1 LFIKSFEVS
10 IYINMQQKEKVHFQ
24 SEGLKVVA
32 TLFRPQNSK
41 EEEVSLP
48 AILVAGA
55 MSGVKEQ
62 VAGQYAERIAKDG
75 YVTLV
80 LDHRHFGESEGEP
93 RQHEDPGKKLED
105 FKNAISFISSL
116 KGIDRERIGACGIS
130 MGGGYMLQLAAFDR
144 RIKSVSIVA
153 SGLNLANTLLEML
166 GKEGFVNFLKEFNN
180 ARQRHYDTGEVQ
192 YIPAVAT
199 DNKPAAMIGD
209 EPFEYY
215 GTSRAWSPGWVNR
228 YTTESIENLM
238 SYNAIP
244 YAHHVSPTPLL
255 IIHGK
260 NDKYCLPKF
269 AQEVYDLADEPK
281 EILWLDTSNHIDL
294 YDNEKY
300 VGPAISKIVEWFNK
314 YLRQG

>member
-1 LFIKSFEVS
+1 
-10 IYINMQQKEKVHFQ
+10 MQQKEKVHFQ
-24 SEGLKVVA
+24 SEGLKVVG

-93 RQHEDPGKKLED
+93 RQHEDPAKKLED
-105 FKNAISFISSL
+105 FKSAISFISSL

-153 SGLNLANTLLEML
+153 SGLNLADTLLEIL

-244 YAHHVSPTPLL
+244 YARHVSPTPLL

>member
-1 LFIKSFEVS
+1 
-10 IYINMQQKEKVHFQ
+10 MQQKEKVHFQ
-24 SEGLKVVA
+24 SEGLKVVGN
-32 TLFRPQNSK
+32 LFRPQNSK

-55 MSGVKEQ
+55 MTGVKEQ

-75 YVTLV
+75 YVTLA

-93 RQHEDPGKKLED
+93 RQHEDPAKKLED

-144 RIKSVSIVA
+144 RIKAVSIVA
-153 SGLNLANTLLEML
+153 SGLNPADTLLEML

-180 ARQRHYDTGEVQ
+180 ARKRHYDTGEVQ

-244 YAHHVSPTPLL
+244 YARHVSPTPLL
-255 IIHGK
+255 IVHGK

>member
-1 LFIKSFEVS
+1 
-10 IYINMQQKEKVHFQ
+10 MQQKEKVHFQ
-24 SEGLKVVA
+24 SEGLKVVG

-93 RQHEDPGKKLED
+93 RQHEDPAKKLED

-153 SGLNLANTLLEML
+153 SGLNLADTLLEIL

-244 YAHHVSPTPLL
+244 YARHVSPTPLL

-300 VGPAISKIVEWFNK
+300 VGPAISKMVGWFNK

>member
-1 LFIKSFEVS
+1 
-10 IYINMQQKEKVHFQ
+10 MQQKEKVHFQ
-24 SEGLKVVA
+24 SEGLKVVG

-93 RQHEDPGKKLED
+93 RQHEDPAKKLED

-153 SGLNLANTLLEML
+153 SGLNLADTLLEIL

-215 GTSRAWSPGWVNR
+215 GTSRAWRPGWVNR

-244 YAHHVSPTPLL
+244 YARHVSPTPLL

>member
-1 LFIKSFEVS
+1 LLIRFW
-10 IYINMQQKEKVHFQ
+10 
-24 SEGLKVVA
+24 
-32 TLFRPQNSK
+32 RC
-41 EEEVSLP
+41 
-48 AILVAGA
+48 LV
-55 MSGVKEQ
+55 K
-62 VAGQYAERIAKDG
+62 R
-75 YVTLV
+75 
-80 LDHRHFGESEGEP
+80 
-93 RQHEDPGKKLED
+93 
-105 FKNAISFISSL
+105 
-116 KGIDRERIGACGIS
+116 
-130 MGGGYMLQLAAFDR
+130 AF
-144 RIKSVSIVA
+144 
-153 SGLNLANTLLEML
+153 
-166 GKEGFVNFLKEFNN
+166 NFLKEFNN

-215 GTSRAWSPGWVNR
+215 GTSCAWSPGWVNR

-244 YAHHVSPTPLL
+244 YARHVSSIPLL
-255 IIHGK
+255 IVHGK

>member
-1 LFIKSFEVS
+1 
-10 IYINMQQKEKVHFQ
+10 
-24 SEGLKVVA
+24 LKVVGS
-32 TLFRPQNSK
+32 LFRPQNSK

-55 MSGVKEQ
+55 MTGVKEQ
-62 VAGQYAERIAKDG
+62 VAGQYAESIAKDG
-75 YVTLV
+75 YVTLA

-93 RQHEDPGKKLED
+93 RQHEDPAKKLED

-144 RIKSVSIVA
+144 RIKAVSIVA
-153 SGLNLANTLLEML
+153 SGLNPADTLLEML

-180 ARQRHYDTGEVQ
+180 ARKRHYDTGEVQ

-244 YAHHVSPTPLL
+244 YVRHVSPTPLL
-255 IIHGK
+255 IVHGK

>member
-1 LFIKSFEVS
+1 
-10 IYINMQQKEKVHFQ
+10 MQQKEKVHFQ

>member
-1 LFIKSFEVS
+1 
-10 IYINMQQKEKVHFQ
+10 MQQKEKVHFQ

-93 RQHEDPGKKLED
+93 RQHEDPAKKLED

-153 SGLNLANTLLEML
+153 SGLNLADTLLEML
-166 GKEGFVNFLKEFNN
+166 GKESFVNFLKEFNN

-244 YAHHVSPTPLL
+244 YARIVSPTPLL

>member
-1 LFIKSFEVS
+1 
-10 IYINMQQKEKVHFQ
+10 MQQKEKVHFQ
-24 SEGLKVVA
+24 SEGLKVVG

-93 RQHEDPGKKLED
+93 RQHEDPAKKLED

-153 SGLNLANTLLEML
+153 SGLNLADTLLEIL

-244 YAHHVSPTPLL
+244 YARHVSPTPLL

-281 EILWLDTSNHIDL
+281 GILWLDTSNHIDL

>member
-1 LFIKSFEVS
+1 
-10 IYINMQQKEKVHFQ
+10 MQQKEKVHFQ
-24 SEGLKVVA
+24 SEGLKVVG

-93 RQHEDPGKKLED
+93 RQHEDPAKKLED
-105 FKNAISFISSL
+105 FKNAISFIFSL

-153 SGLNLANTLLEML
+153 SGLNLADTLLEIL

-244 YAHHVSPTPLL
+244 YARHVSPTPLL

>member
-1 LFIKSFEVS
+1 
-10 IYINMQQKEKVHFQ
+10 MQQKEKVHFQ
-24 SEGLKVVA
+24 SEGLKVVGS
-32 TLFRPQNSK
+32 LFRPQNSK

-55 MSGVKEQ
+55 MTGVKEQ

-75 YVTLV
+75 YVTLA

-93 RQHEDPGKKLED
+93 RQHEDPAKKLED

-144 RIKSVSIVA
+144 RIKAVSIVA
-153 SGLNLANTLLEML
+153 SGLNPADTLLEML

-180 ARQRHYDTGEVQ
+180 ARKRHYDTGEVQ

-244 YAHHVSPTPLL
+244 YARHVSPTPLL
-255 IIHGK
+255 IVHGK